1 MYKNELWE
9 NDNYSHNPEV
19 VGSNPASATKGQ
31 VWYRYIAC
39 TILLFTG
46 EKRVVFACF

>member
-19 VGSNPASATKGQ
+19 VGSNPASAT
-31 VWYRYIAC
+31 RIS
-39 TILLFTG
+39 
-46 EKRVVFACF
+46 KRLMPLAQSQWHQPFPGFFSSKFH